1 MFVIVSRAASS
12 PPLWF
17 RGRLSDTAMPAG
29 RPRRLTDASNFV
41 TRAAAEHA
49 AAEADAREEATVE
62 AVEEAEADSGMPEG
76 EPGLRLLGAGRG
88 DEPVF

>member
-1 MFVIVSRAASS
+1 
-12 PPLWF
+12 
-17 RGRLSDTAMPAG
+17 
-29 RPRRLTDASNFV
+29 V

-62 AVEEAEADSGMPEG
+62 AVEEAEADGGMPEG
-76 EPGLRLLGAGRG
+76 ERGLRLPGAGRG